1 MMINKKYFER
11 ENLMKGWLTMTKSK
25 QRRSLRGAVLIMV
38 LTVMLVLII
47 MLMATLTVVTTAG
60 QRIYTK
66 FEENQAYYTA
76 RSALDVFTSN
86 MLGDSAYIAYNDSN
100 VAREYTYTKE
110 GGTPGVSSDELKVKM
125 KQGLALQLDL
135 YKIASQNEDGVDLKW
150 LENAVVGDG
159 TFASSSAEE
168 KNYTLQAGVDHTG
181 KYPNGLPYIE
191 YDITFPT
198 VTSSTDANAYG
209 KIVDIDKDDID
220 KDGDKTDQV
229 ARIRVEVLDRKL
241 HTATQFTDAEITAAT
256 TATTPSIAD
265 IQAAVAG
272 GVRSK
277 DYMKIKITA
286 TVQMM
291 DTEGVAVVI
300 FETTEKDTPATDNAL
315 TTTGS
320 FSGGSGAQ
328 VRTAGGVSTMDVGVS
343 FPGDGN
349 NMSGSM
355 FSLGHL
361 LWVSSAGTQ
370 LNKGESIVAWG
381 GLASSDN
388 GNMIV
393 DENGNP
399 FLNKDGTSM
408 YATHNDLKI
417 IATDDD
423 TYVFLGGTSVT
434 KKNDTF
440 GDATHNVSVIAD
452 KIIKRDAQNL
462 TVNGNLYV
470 NTFDYQS
477 GNPQKVS
484 VTGTMY
490 VKNLILPGDGVT
502 ANDYVSFDSNGVA
515 IIDLTKVC
523 AGGTNFKMCND
534 YTITIGTKVFNS
546 SNYATGT
553 NPWRVKNPAG
563 GEYTTKSAFEGAYWI
578 DDDGFDIND
587 FDVVKN
593 EDRIYRKYSL
603 PFQVD
608 GKNEIEVPTAQAYFA
623 EYFKDGAFHETG
635 KMAGDIKNYND
646 QTNANPAH
654 ANNAYN
660 VIYGDTNKQAW
671 MYDAADMLEEYLD
684 LPAVATG
691 SPSRTIASMAANTT
705 EISNIEA
712 LPASGGTITLDSGD
726 KFFLLSSGTYANATW
741 HVTGTNGRAIFL
753 IPENANI
760 TFDQCYI
767 TTDDINTTT
776 AAVKDG
782 VTKAPRVDIYAGT
795 GASLTSYRNS
805 FYAAYFMMP
814 TATLHMDNGKS
825 ALNYTNSASST
836 TAISNV
842 GIVGSVLCGD
852 FTESNQT
859 GIVYLNKDS
868 GAETPGEPHLSVQAS
883 HYARK

>member
-76 RSALDVFTSN
+76 RSALDVFTNN
-86 MLGDSAYIAYNDSN
+86 MIGDSAYIAYTNSGAKRQFN
-100 VAREYTYTKE
+100 YTKDD
-110 GGTPGVSSDELKVKM
+110 GTPGTPVDM

-150 LENAVVGDG
+150 LENAVYNDG
-159 TFASSSAEE
+159 TFASGSAEE
-168 KNYTLQAGVDHTG
+168 TNYTLQAGVDHTG

-241 HTATQFTDAEITAAT
+241 HTTTQFTDAEITAAT
-256 TATTPSIAD
+256 TSTTPSIAD

-328 VRTAGGVSTMDVGVS
+328 VRTAGGVSTMDIGIS
-343 FPGDGN
+343 AAGDGN
-349 NMSGSM
+349 FMSGSM
-355 FSLGHL
+355 FTLGQL
-361 LWVSSAGTQ
+361 QWTSSAET
-370 LNKGESIVAWG
+370 LINENEIIVAWG
-381 GLASSDN
+381 G
-388 GNMIV
+388 
-393 DENGNP
+393 
-399 FLNKDGTSM
+399 
-408 YATHNDLKI
+408 
-417 IATDDD
+417 IATSSNP
-423 TYVFLGGTSVT
+423 TVVKTTGNGTFVFLGGTSEL
-434 KKNDTF
+434 NNGGTF
-440 GDATHNVSVIAD
+440 GYNGGVASTYKVPVIAD
-452 KIIKRDAQNL
+452 KIIKTSATDL
-462 TVNGNLYV
+462 MVNGDMYV
-470 NTFDYQS
+470 NTFDYQA
-477 GNPQKVS
+477 GNPNKVQ
-484 VTGTMY
+484 VTGTSY
-490 VKNLILPGDGVT
+490 VKNLILPNTTDFVT
-502 ANDYVSFDSNGVA
+502 FNASGIATIN
-515 IIDLTKVC
+515 L
-523 AGGTNFKMCND
+523 GTLSGMNLRLCND
-534 YTITIGTKVFNS
+534 YTITIYDS
-546 SNYATGT
+546 ITGT
-553 NPWRVKNPAG
+553 NVGVYDSSNFISAWEETTAIDNPATLNSL
-563 GEYTTKSAFEGAYWI
+563 YAANV
-578 DDDGFDIND
+578 DGFDIND
-587 FDVVKN
+587 FTTVKN
-593 EDRIYRKYSL
+593 DDRIYRKYSL

-623 EYFKDGAFHETG
+623 EYFVDGAFHETT
-635 KMAGDIKNYND
+635 GDLKNYND
-646 QTNANPAH
+646 QTNDNPADS
-654 ANNAYN
+654 ANAYST
-660 VIYGDTNKQAW
+660 IYSTTNKQAW
-671 MYDAADMLEEYLD
+671 LYDAADMLSEYLD
-684 LPAVATG
+684 LPAVASG
-691 SPSRTIASMAANTT
+691 SPKRTITSMINDSEIPNIQSLPTGTT
-705 EISNIEA
+705 
-712 LPASGGTITLDSGD
+712 TVTLDSGD
-726 KFFLLSSGTYANATW
+726 KYFIADSTYYQNLNLN
-741 HVTGTNGRAIFL
+741 VTGTNGRVIIV
-753 IPENANI
+753 IPENQTV
-760 TFDQCYI
+760 TFDNCAI
-767 TTDDINTTT
+767 TTDDINLSTTT
-776 AAVKDG
+776 ITDG
-782 VTKAPRVDIYAGT
+782 TTKAPKIDIYAGT
-795 GASLTSYRNS
+795 NAEISTSNNN
-805 FYAAYFMMP
+805 FFAAYFMMP
-814 TATLHMDNGKS
+814 TAELYMNNGKIG
-825 ALNYTNSASST
+825 ANYTNGTGSTSSV
-836 TAISNV
+836 SNI